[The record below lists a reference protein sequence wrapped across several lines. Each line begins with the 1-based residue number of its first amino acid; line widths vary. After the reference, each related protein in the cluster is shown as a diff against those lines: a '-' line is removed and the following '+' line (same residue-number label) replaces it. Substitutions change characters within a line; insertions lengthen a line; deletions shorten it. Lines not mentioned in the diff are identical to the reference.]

1 MIGLFISLAI
11 EATVM
16 LIGLLLIVL
25 RLMIR
30 GSILLA
36 VAIAGAVAR
45 RRGGS
50 RAGAT
55 VARQRID
62 PSLRWAV
69 FQRDGY
75 ACAYC
80 GAASDLTVDHIHPV
94 SLGGS
99 MTHPTSRP
107 SVDPVTPRKELLDAL

>member
-1 MIGLFISLAI
+1 MIGLFISLVV
-11 EATVM
+11 EATVL
-16 LIGLLLIVL
+16 LIGLLLMVL

-36 VAIAGAVAR
+36 VAIAGAVSR

-50 RAGAT
+50 RAGVT
-55 VARQRID
+55 VARQPVD

-75 ACAYC
+75 ACVHC
-80 GAASDLTVDHIHPV
+80 GSTSDLTVDHIHPV
-94 SLGGS
+94 SLGGIDD
-99 MTHPTSRP
+99 P
-107 SVDPVTPRKELLDAL
+107 SNLQTLCRSCNSTKGAS